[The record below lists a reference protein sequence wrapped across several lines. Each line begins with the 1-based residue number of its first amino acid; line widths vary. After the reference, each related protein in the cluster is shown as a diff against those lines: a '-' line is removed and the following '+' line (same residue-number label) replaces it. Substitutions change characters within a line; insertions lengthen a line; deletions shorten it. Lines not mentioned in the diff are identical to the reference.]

1 MESIKHK
8 METLVKEKDE
18 AVLRADEAEKGKF
31 LISFFKEK
39 LSQRAESRLWN

>member
-31 LISFFKEK
+31 KILIFECKS
-39 LSQRAESRLWN
+39 

>member
-18 AVLRADEAEKGKF
+18 AVLRADEAEKGKIKNNIF
-31 LISFFKEK
+31 QI
-39 LSQRAESRLWN
+39 